1 MSVRSERP
9 NVNDLAESMATSTIK
24 TDLDAN
30 HVNATIAAAQQADS
44 SLAEANSISTNHPEH
59 PLSRSIQVNIRATLG
74 DLCLRKN
81 KATWAPSSEALRNI
95 LQQKKFTSLNGSG
108 ETSGDLRSVVLHDVT
123 LDACS
128 SDFKVPIGV
137 KVTGVDPG
145 TFSIT
150 GESYAHIQAPNSAIT
165 HSRLLQQDDVALGA
179 RLARAPRP
187 ARNTPMADRSHPL
200 PCHSLRV
207 RPQVSWL

>member
-81 KATWAPSSEALRNI
+81 KATWAPSAEALRNI
-95 LQQKKFTSLNGSG
+95 PQQKKFTSLNFLKTKDYKLVFSC
-108 ETSGDLRSVVLHDVT
+108 LRLMYMLLDIQWVVILYS
-123 LDACS
+123 LNIIP
-128 SDFKVPIGV
+128 VPI
-137 KVTGVDPG
+137 
-145 TFSIT
+145 
-150 GESYAHIQAPNSAIT
+150 
-165 HSRLLQQDDVALGA
+165 
-179 RLARAPRP
+179 
-187 ARNTPMADRSHPL
+187 
-200 PCHSLRV
+200 
-207 RPQVSWL
+207 